1 MAGKNIV
8 EITDAN
14 FDEKVLKS
22 EVPVFVDFW
31 ATWCGPCMAIGP
43 TLEALADE
51 FEGKIVIGKLNVDEN
66 RQIPTNYRITSIPTI
81 MVFKGGQMVDG
92 IVGARA
98 KDQYKEVIEKH
109 L

>member
-14 FDEKVLKS
+14 FDENVLQS
-22 EVPVFVDFW
+22 DVPVFVDFW

-51 FEGKIVIGKLNVDEN
+51 YEGKIVIGKLNVDEN